1 MRFSYLFFLGICGLF
16 ISAGVKLPKAL
27 RSEYQFIPSGLALLD
42 NDTVSLQAYY
52 MLNHE
57 VTNGEYAAFLEY
69 LKENGT
75 DQDLEAARIRN
86 ENWNKELKCV
96 NTKYAELYHTHPAYK
111 DYPVVNVT
119 HEGTQLY
126 CIYASKLVNELL
138 AKTGMKVN
146 VRLPHRAE
154 LIRAGAG
161 DDLARPYSWGGQY
174 LKNAQGSALRN
185 YVQIPEGALTRDENG
200 KIITSKDYKHNFSA
214 TSTNADVVAPKHSY
228 WPSPYGIYNLNGNV
242 AEMTQEK
249 HSAVGGS
256 WRDLGW
262 DVRLQSVKHYEEVS
276 CTVGFRTVF
285 SWVVSDEV

>member
-1 MRFSYLFFLGICGLF
+1 MKLNYLFFVGICGLF
-16 ISAGVKLPKAL
+16 ISAGVKIPKAL
-27 RSEYQFIPSGLALLD
+27 RSEYQFIPCGLALLD
-42 NDTVSLQAYY
+42 KDTVSLQAYY
-52 MLNHE
+52 MNSRE
-57 VTNGEYAAFLEY
+57 VSNGEYAAFLEY

-75 DQDLEAARIRN
+75 AEELESAQIRN
-86 ENWNKELKCV
+86 ENWNKEFNSL
-96 NTKYAELYHTHPAYK
+96 NNKYAELYHIHPAYK

-119 HEGTQLY
+119 HEGAQLY
-126 CIYASKLVNELL
+126 CKYASKTVNELL

-174 LKNAQGSALRN
+174 LKNAQGNALCN
-185 YVQIPEGALTRDENG
+185 FVQIPEGALTRDENG
-200 KIITSKDYKHNFSA
+200 KLITSKDYTHDFSA
-214 TSTNADVVAPKHSY
+214 NSTNADVLAPTQSY
-228 WPSPYGIYNLNGNV
+228 WPSQFGIYNLNGNV

-249 HSAVGGS
+249 HKASGGS

-285 SWVVSDEV
+285 SWVGDDV

>member
-1 MRFSYLFFLGICGLF
+1 MKLNYLFFVGICGLF
-16 ISAGVKLPKAL
+16 ISAGVKLPKVL

-42 NDTVSLQAYY
+42 KDTVSLQAYY
-52 MLNHE
+52 MLSRE
-57 VTNGEYAAFLEY
+57 VSNGEYAAFLEY

-75 DQDLEAARIRN
+75 AEELESARIRN
-86 ENWNKELKCV
+86 ENWNKEFNSL
-96 NTKYAELYHTHPAYK
+96 NNKYAELYHIHPAYN

-119 HEGTQLY
+119 YEGAQLY
-126 CIYASKLVNELL
+126 CQYANKIVNESM

-161 DDLARPYSWGGQY
+161 DDLVRPYSWGGQY
-174 LKNAQGSALRN
+174 LKNAKGNALCN
-185 YVQIPEGALTRDENG
+185 FVQIPEGALTRDENG
-200 KIITSKDYKHNFSA
+200 KLITSKDYTHNFSVS
-214 TSTNADVVAPKHSY
+214 STNADVVAPTQSY
-228 WPSPYGIYNLNGNV
+228 WPSPFGIYNLNGNV

-249 HSAVGGS
+249 HTATGGS

-285 SWVVSDEV
+285 SIANE